1 MKLDYTIQ
9 TTKYIGKNF
18 LYLFPFVLIPAFFF
32 SLSISSDTIS
42 AVMKAFFEGNF
53 SVWTFAN
60 LFNAVSIFNFSSWQT
75 ALAGFGAFIVV
86 LPCMAVFTAFL
97 EKHMRIGKRTF
108 NGLWTKLNDNI
119 GSTFVFGGAVLII
132 YEIWALLL
140 SAMLYFMSH
149 IPQPVVA
156 YICIVLSFLAM
167 HVGFLAI
174 ISTLYLWLPCM
185 QITGFRTVE
194 ALHYSYRLLTP
205 VRRGIFVE
213 QTFFLFIMELLV
225 ILCASFLPQT
235 IVFTILTT
243 VLTAVLLLYY
253 FVRMEI
259 VYFDRDNMERM
270 DLRKY

>member
-1 MKLDYTIQ
+1 
-9 TTKYIGKNF
+9 
-18 LYLFPFVLIPAFFF
+18 
-32 SLSISSDTIS
+32 
-42 AVMKAFFEGNF
+42 
-53 SVWTFAN
+53 
-60 LFNAVSIFNFSSWQT
+60 
-75 ALAGFGAFIVV
+75 
-86 LPCMAVFTAFL
+86 
-97 EKHMRIGKRTF
+97 
-108 NGLWTKLNDNI
+108 
-119 GSTFVFGGAVLII
+119 
-132 YEIWALLL
+132 
-140 SAMLYFMSH
+140 
-149 IPQPVVA
+149 
-156 YICIVLSFLAM
+156 
-167 HVGFLAI
+167 
-174 ISTLYLWLPCM
+174 M